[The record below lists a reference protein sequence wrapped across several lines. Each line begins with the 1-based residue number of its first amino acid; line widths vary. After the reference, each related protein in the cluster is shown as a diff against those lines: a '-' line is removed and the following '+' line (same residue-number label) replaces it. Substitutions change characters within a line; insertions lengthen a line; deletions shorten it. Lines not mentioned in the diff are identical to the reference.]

1 MLGENHHAI
10 LLYGWKPPKTTP
22 YINQVGDIDMLSNP
36 YGPPHPGHSH
46 PGHFLGRPVHQN
58 MAVLIFVS

>member
-1 MLGENHHAI
+1 MLYFFMDGSHLRPHHTSI
-10 LLYGWKPPKTTP
+10 KLVISICFRTHR
-22 YINQVGDIDMLSNP
+22 